1 MKIEWFKK
9 KKKKNRYLDIISSL
23 NRGLAVFIY
32 GQNPN
37 PFYDLRIYE
46 VLLVLLQV
54 DIVV

>member
-1 MKIEWFKK
+1 MKIEWFK

-32 GQNPN
+32 AQNPN
-37 PFYDLRIYE
+37 PFYLKIYK
-46 VLLVLLQV
+46 VLLVLSQV